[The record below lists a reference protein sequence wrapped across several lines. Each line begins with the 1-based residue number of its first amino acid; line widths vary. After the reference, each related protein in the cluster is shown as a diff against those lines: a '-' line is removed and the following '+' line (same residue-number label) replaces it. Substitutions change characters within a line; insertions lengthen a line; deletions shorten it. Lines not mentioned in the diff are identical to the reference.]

1 MMKTDFPHWD
11 RDKQHHLLHAAR
23 VDEELQR
30 ILQTEP
36 PAVVRD
42 VLKERFDITADGLT
56 DLISEF
62 ENIADRNSL
71 QWWSPI
77 H

>member
-1 MMKTDFPHWD
+1 MKTEFPQEAWD
-11 RDKQHHLLHAAR
+11 KLHELLQAAR
-23 VDEELQR
+23 DDDELKR

-36 PAVVRD
+36 PAVVRNE
-42 VLKERFDITADGLT
+42 LFNRFNLTADELT
-56 DLISEF
+56 DLVSEF

>member
-1 MMKTDFPHWD
+1 MMKTEFPQEAWD
-11 RDKQHHLLHAAR
+11 KLHQLLHAAR

>member
-1 MMKTDFPHWD
+1 MMNTEFPQEAWD
-11 RDKQHHLLHAAR
+11 KLHELLQAAR
-23 VDEELQR
+23 TDQELR
-30 ILQTEP
+30 RVLQTAP

-42 VLKERFDITADGLT
+42 VLKERFQFTADELT
-56 DLISEF
+56 DLVSEV

>member
-1 MMKTDFPHWD
+1 MKKDFPQDAWD
-11 RDKQHHLLHAAR
+11 KLYELLQTAR
-23 VDEELQR
+23 TDSGLRQ
-30 ILQTEP
+30 ILQTQP
-36 PAVVRD
+36 PDVVRNE
-42 VLKERFDITADGLT
+42 LRERFGFTADDLT
-56 DLISEF
+56 DLLSEF

>member
-1 MMKTDFPHWD
+1 MKTEFPQKAWD
-11 RDKQHHLLHAAR
+11 KLYELLQAAR
-23 VDEELQR
+23 IDPDLR
-30 ILQTEP
+30 HILQTEP

-42 VLKERFDITADGLT
+42 ELQRRFDLTADELT

>member
-1 MMKTDFPHWD
+1 MMKTDFPQDAWEKLHE
-11 RDKQHHLLHAAR
+11 LLLEAR
-23 VDEELQR
+23 TDEELR
-30 ILQTEP
+30 SILQTEP

-42 VLKERFDITADGLT
+42 VLQERFELSADELT
-56 DLISEF
+56 NLISEF

>member
-1 MMKTDFPHWD
+1 MMKTEFPQGAWD
-11 RDKQHHLLHAAR
+11 KLRELLQAAR
-23 VDEELQR
+23 TDEELRR

-42 VLKERFDITADGLT
+42 VLKDRFQITADEVT
-56 DLISEF
+56 DLVSEF

>member
-1 MMKTDFPHWD
+1 MMKTEFPQDAWEKLHE
-11 RDKQHHLLHAAR
+11 LLLAAR
-23 VDEELQR
+23 TDEELRR

-42 VLKERFDITADGLT
+42 VLQERFKLSADELT
-56 DLISEF
+56 NLISEF

>member
-1 MMKTDFPHWD
+1 MMKSEFPQDAWD
-11 RDKQHHLLHAAR
+11 KLHALLQDAR
-23 VDEELQR
+23 TDPDLRR

-42 VLKERFDITADGLT
+42 VLKERFQITADELT